1 MGKVL
6 FSSISFCGV
15 AITQITDDDA
25 MSDKCQLI
33 TRDAISSERERGRG
47 EKVQIF
53 LSRIKHD
60 LVKDRQSIQKLRFK
74 VGVESRTNLL

>member
-6 FSSISFCGV
+6 FKSISFCGV

-53 LSRIKHD
+53 LSRMKLD
-60 LVKDRQSIQKLRFK
+60 LVKVRQSIQKLRFK

>member
-6 FSSISFCGV
+6 FKSISFCGV

-53 LSRIKHD
+53 LSRMKLD

>member
-33 TRDAISSERERGRG
+33 TRDAIGERKRARG
-47 EKVQIF
+47 K
-53 LSRIKHD
+53 STD
-60 LVKDRQSIQKLRFK
+60 LFEPD
-74 VGVESRTNLL
+74 ET